1 MVYFG
6 LHQHAR
12 KGTTLDAQQT
22 FFLYMDLL
30 CVKLK
35 DTAVF
40 FLMEALKMEVFKKN
54 KIKLM

>member
-12 KGTTLDAQQT
+12 KGTALDAQQT
-22 FFLYMDLL
+22 FIYMDLL

-35 DTAVF
+35 DTAVV
-40 FLMEALKMEVFKKN
+40 FLMEALKMEVLFKKN